1 MSELP
6 AVPATPVGRDS
17 GLAYQVYRPVL
28 PASCRRSPGL
38 MVLTGDV
45 DGRCEVFAWDAATG
59 TARQVTDRPFGTL
72 LYAIDADAVIWW
84 FDEDRDGRG
93 NWRTQPFA
101 GGPDTPGL
109 TGTGSGRP
117 CGLAV
122 TDGGTVA
129 LGLGD
134 EHGLR
139 VHLGPRGGAGRE
151 VLRTG
156 GHGLLVDLAPAG
168 DLLAVARGAASG
180 EAVTLLAP
188 DGTVLETLPG
198 TRGRLW
204 ALGFAPGHTSPD
216 PLLPD
221 PLPPDPLLP
230 ELLLVAERDGRYV
243 IATWRADTGLVPYS
257 WCAFDTEIT
266 ARWCPGG
273 RTVLVRQ
280 DRHGRSRLVTADLDR
295 RELAPV
301 AVPAGTVLDAA
312 PQPGGDVHY
321 LWTDTLTPP
330 RTRSLLGA
338 PLPGLE
344 AVPPPIA
351 GRAEDVWTPGPDGP
365 VHTLLTVPSGAKGP
379 HPLVLLVHGGPAA
392 HDRDAYDPAVHSL
405 VESGFA
411 VARVNYR
418 GSTGY
423 GPRWRA
429 AYGEGVGLTQVADLA
444 LVRADLVRRGVAR
457 ADAIGLWGT
466 SWGGYLVLLALGT
479 RPDLWHAAV
488 AVKPLA
494 DCAGAFAAGTPALRA
509 LDTEL
514 FGGTPLEIPEVYA
527 RSSPSSYAAAVRSP
541 LLVVAAAQDAKCP
554 PEQVETYLAA
564 LRAAGV
570 RHDALWLDGGHDGHD
585 GGDHVQVLH
594 RALVFLDRHLR
605 GPRRPFRAAHDE
617 LPAPSGAGVR
627 GPAASAVD
635 PARRNAERR

>member
-1 MSELP
+1 MSSELP

-17 GLAYQVYRPVL
+17 GLGYQVYRPVL
-28 PASCRRSPGL
+28 PASCRKSPGL
-38 MVLTGDV
+38 MVLAGDV

-59 TARQVTDRPFGTL
+59 AARQVTDRPEGTL
-72 LYAIDADAVIWW
+72 LYAVDADAVIWW
-84 FDEDRDGRG
+84 FDEEPDGRG
-93 NWRTQPFA
+93 TWRTQPFA

-122 TDGGTVA
+122 NDSGTVA

-151 VLRTG
+151 VLRTD

-168 DLLAVARGAASG
+168 DLLAVARGAATKD
-180 EAVTLLAP
+180 AVTLLTP

-198 TRGRLW
+198 TDGRLW
-204 ALGFAPGHTSPD
+204 ALGFAPGSTT
-216 PLLPD
+216 
-221 PLPPDPLLP
+221 P

-243 IATWRADTGLVPYS
+243 IGTWRADTGLELHR

-266 ARWCPGG
+266 ARWYPQG

-295 RELAPV
+295 RERAPV

-344 AVPPPIA
+344 AEPPPIA

-429 AYGEGVGLTQVADLA
+429 AYGQGVGLTQVADLA
-444 LVRADLVRRGVAR
+444 LVRADLLRRGVAR

-479 RPDLWHAAV
+479 RPDLWQAAV

-494 DCAGAFAAGTPALRA
+494 DCAQAFAAGTPALRA

-514 FGGTPLEIPEVYA
+514 FGGTPEQIPDVYA
-527 RSSPSSYAAAVRSP
+527 RSSPSSYVASVRAP
-541 LLVVAAAQDAKCP
+541 LLVVAATQDAKCP

-564 LRAAGV
+564 LRACGV
-570 RHDALWLDGGHDGHD
+570 PHDALWLDGGHDGND

-594 RALVFLDRHLR
+594 RSLVFLDRHLR
-605 GPRRPFRAAHDE
+605 GPRRPPRTAHDE
-617 LPAPSGAGVR
+617 LPAPSGAGAR
-627 GPAASAVD
+627 GPAASAAG

>member
-6 AVPATPVGRDS
+6 AVPATPVSRDS
-17 GLAYQVYRPVL
+17 GLGYQVYRPVL

-45 DGRCEVFAWDAATG
+45 EGRCEVFAWDAATG
-59 TARQVTDRPFGTL
+59 AARQVTDRPHGTL
-72 LYAIDADAVIWW
+72 LYAIDGDAVIWW

-93 NWRTQPFA
+93 SWRTQPFT

-122 TDGGTVA
+122 TDSGTVA

-134 EHGLR
+134 EQGLR
-139 VHLGPRGGAGRE
+139 VHLGPRGGAGQE
-151 VLRTG
+151 VLRTP

-168 DLLAVARGAASG
+168 DLLAVARGAATE
-180 EAVTLLAP
+180 EAVTLLTP
-188 DGTVLETLPG
+188 DGAVKESLSG
-198 TRGRLW
+198 TDGRLW
-204 ALGFAPGHTSPD
+204 ALGFAPGGTT
-216 PLLPD
+216 
-221 PLPPDPLLP
+221 P
-230 ELLLVAERDGRYV
+230 ELLLVAEREGRYV
-243 IATWRADTGLVPYS
+243 IATWRADTGLEPHH

-266 ARWCPGG
+266 ARWCPQG

-280 DRHGRSRLVTADLDR
+280 DRHGRSRLVVADLDR
-295 RELAPV
+295 RELTPV
-301 AVPAGTVLDAA
+301 AVPVGTVLDAA

-338 PLPGLE
+338 ALPGLE

-351 GRAEDVWTPGPDGP
+351 GLADDVWTPGPDGP

-379 HPLVLLVHGGPAA
+379 HPLVFLVHGGPAA

-429 AYGEGVGLTQVADLA
+429 AYGQGVGLTQVADLA

-479 RPDLWHAAV
+479 RPDLWQAAV

-494 DCAGAFAAGTPALRA
+494 DCAEAFAAGTPALRA

-514 FGGTPLEIPEVYA
+514 FGGTPSEIPEVYA
-527 RSSPSSYAAAVRSP
+527 RSSPSTYAARVRSP
-541 LLVVAAAQDAKCP
+541 LLVIAATQD
-554 PEQVETYLAA
+554 
-564 LRAAGV
+564 
-570 RHDALWLDGGHDGHD
+570 
-585 GGDHVQVLH
+585 
-594 RALVFLDRHLR
+594 
-605 GPRRPFRAAHDE
+605 
-617 LPAPSGAGVR
+617 
-627 GPAASAVD
+627 
-635 PARRNAERR
+635 